1 MKDENAFLIGPP
13 IDREVRPS
21 SLPGMLLRNS
31 ANILILILILIVI
44 IVSILSLIL
53 GLLPA
58 N

>member
-31 ANILILILILIVI
+31 ANILILIVI